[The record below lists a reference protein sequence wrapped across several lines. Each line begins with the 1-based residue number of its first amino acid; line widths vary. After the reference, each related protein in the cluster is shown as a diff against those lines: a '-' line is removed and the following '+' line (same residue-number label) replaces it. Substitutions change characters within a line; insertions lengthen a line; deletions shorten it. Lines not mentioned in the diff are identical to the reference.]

1 VEARESL
8 LPAMCGEMT
17 VTLEDVA
24 MILGLL
30 IIERPIIGHMES
42 SMWHERVAAFLGRE
56 PPPKVSGG
64 KG

>member
-1 VEARESL
+1 
-8 LPAMCGEMT
+8 MCGEMT

-30 IIERPIIGHMES
+30 IIERPITGHMES